1 MALVEEVSRPGLV
14 HDTGP
19 YQTPRYLTRLDGGWA
34 QSTSRPFVWGHHLR
48 VRSANEDR
56 PVFCVS
62 GSDQRGK
69 PSRLGKVDDVTC
81 ASQPVVPLRRRRE

>member
-1 MALVEEVSRPGLV
+1 MTRGHIRRPAISPGL
-14 HDTGP
+14 TEAG
-19 YQTPRYLTRLDGGWA
+19 

-69 PSRLGKVDDVTC
+69 PSRLGKVDDVTS